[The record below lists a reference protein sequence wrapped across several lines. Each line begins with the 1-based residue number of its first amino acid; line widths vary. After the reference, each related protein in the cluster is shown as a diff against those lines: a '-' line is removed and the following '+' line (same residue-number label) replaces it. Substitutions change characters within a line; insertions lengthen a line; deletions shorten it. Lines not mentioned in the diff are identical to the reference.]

1 MSTLDHLHTLART
14 PLASVARRS
23 VVVFGLFYVLWMTSY
38 FDFMKDS
45 LALVN
50 PIAGDGDAALIVMTL
65 TGYALVVSVVFAA
78 LTRRWSERRFLAAVV
93 GVGGALT
100 VSNAVALGLDS
111 MLSWG
116 SLVLLA
122 LAAIAVWRLGRHDL
136 IWVSTALGIVAS
148 LYAWGD
154 HVTFAIDSVS
164 GNDAA
169 PAAVVEVPETDN
181 PLPSV
186 YVLLL
191 DELSLSLVNAYA
203 SFTELPNIGRL
214 VEQGTYLPRAY
225 STTDLTMTSVPS
237 ALTGLLP
244 SRERFA
250 RGNSGYETD
259 WLRDA
264 NNLISDLE
272 RLGYRVTITPDIF
285 GACAVVACSRLEAAD
300 LLEPTLNER
309 DLFQFAVDHFVHQ
322 VSFGQ
327 QPAPDVGELF
337 RGQAF
342 AYLGGEQVDLGHD
355 TDQPQFVFLHFM
367 QTHYPYTH
375 ARDGTLHGRE
385 PVSFDHGTDDNAA
398 TIAANAFES
407 VLWADLV
414 LGPIVDA
421 LLALPAE
428 ERIVLLMSDHGVSW
442 RDDPYFR
449 HRGTMRTPQLH
460 VPVVLLAP
468 GIEPGVDP
476 QLFPLIDTYPTL
488 VDLINEAVGATVL
501 TAPRGI
507 DGLSLWASTTVRRER
522 DHFAFSM
529 GCRFQLRGDE
539 WHFVE
544 LYKGFHQPPCGTT
557 STPAEELALT
567 PQAETEALIT
577 AAAGSAAASRSP

>member
-1 MSTLDHLHTLART
+1 M
-14 PLASVARRS
+14 
-23 VVVFGLFYVLWMTSY
+23 
-38 FDFMKDS
+38 
-45 LALVN
+45 
-50 PIAGDGDAALIVMTL
+50 
-65 TGYALVVSVVFAA
+65 
-78 LTRRWSERRFLAAVV
+78 
-93 GVGGALT
+93 
-100 VSNAVALGLDS
+100 
-111 MLSWG
+111 
-116 SLVLLA
+116 
-122 LAAIAVWRLGRHDL
+122 
-136 IWVSTALGIVAS
+136 STALGIVAS

-385 PVSFDHGTDDNAA
+385 PVSFDHATDDNAA

-428 ERIVLLMSDHGVSW
+428 ERIVLLMSDHGVELARRSILPPQGHHAHTPAACPCRASGAGDRAW
-442 RDDPYFR
+442 RGPAAVPADR
-449 HRGTMRTPQLH
+449 H
-460 VPVVLLAP
+460 VPDARRP
-468 GIEPGVDP
+468 HQRSGRRD
-476 QLFPLIDTYPTL
+476 
-488 VDLINEAVGATVL
+488 GAH
-501 TAPRGI
+501 R
-507 DGLSLWASTTVRRER
+507 
-522 DHFAFSM
+522 
-529 GCRFQLRGDE
+529 
-539 WHFVE
+539 
-544 LYKGFHQPPCGTT
+544 
-557 STPAEELALT
+557 
-567 PQAETEALIT
+567 
-577 AAAGSAAASRSP
+577 AAGDRRPQPLGQHDGAP